1 MKKTVIKK
9 ENLSFNLIKILFLM
23 LVILFFSLCFFKDK
37 INSFGFLFIL
47 IILGLIWIGLI
58 AYGIYRHY
66 VKKHKI
72 GDEYFGD

>member
-1 MKKTVIKK
+1 MKKAVIKK

-23 LVILFFSLCFFKDK
+23 LVILFLSLCFFKDK

-47 IILGLIWIGLI
+47 IILALIWIGLI